1 MIKKKKDSSK
11 LFDTAKRYCPII
23 LSPLLTAA
31 AVLYVFRLKG
41 LYPFGS
47 RTASWCD
54 MNQQVVPL
62 LCQFK
67 DILDGKSGMFL
78 SMKNASGMN
87 FWGVFFFFLASPF
100 TLIVKFVEKD
110 MMLRFMDILIVLKM
124 AVCAA
129 SASLYF
135 TVSAEHRKLD
145 NTSRTMMG
153 FIYALSGYTM
163 LFYQNIIW
171 LDMMYLFP
179 LMMLSLERMKRRG
192 SPVMYTVMLTLM
204 MIVNYYL
211 GYMLVLFLL
220 LTMGACAIYSL
231 RGGDMPPRFFR
242 SFITGSVTA
251 AMLSAAVWL
260 PCFIQYLSSGR
271 RGELIKNLRKGHF
284 ITDYDTVLPVLMCCS
299 TLILLV
305 LADIWRRD
313 AKRTPQHRL
322 TLIMAA
328 LTVIPV
334 FIEPINKMWHTGS
347 YMAFPARY
355 AFMTIFM
362 LMKLAAYE
370 LETETPFGKSMKKYL
385 AGGIAVAVLMLAY
398 MLSAAGYVEKFG
410 QTLSDYTRA
419 LGGTEGS
426 FKGLGKLFVMSLICA
441 AVILFFY
448 RNGWLFK
455 EIAMLF
461 LAGLVILEGVNN
473 TKIYM
478 TYSAER
484 NEATNKVQG
493 QVMDLGGHI
502 SDDSFYRIKTTSKI
516 FDYNTIGAMGY
527 NSISHY
533 TSLTSQDYMFTMKRM
548 GYTSVWMEV
557 GSCGGTEI
565 TDSLLSIGYRISNS
579 YQKRSFY
586 KDMGYQIA
594 PLDNKLPMGFV
605 SVQHPDAEIPEGLDR
620 ASVQRY
626 LAEKIF
632 GNADIVKTYEP
643 KSGNIYRAA
652 GRSTVKVKEKLI
664 YSIPVSGH
672 KTLYFD
678 CFDKLS
684 NSLTEPDYNSFTVK
698 TNGMITTLSYPHS
711 KDNGVLKLGE
721 FCNETVTIEAE
732 ALKTIEAAS
741 IGVFSVD
748 TDLLTESAAKIEG
761 IGFKEVKN
769 GLRGSYT
776 APEPQTISLSLPYD
790 SGLTIKSNGKKL
802 NTRRTLSAFTEFD
815 LPAGDNEIEI
825 SFRPTG
831 LIAGTAMSAVGAGL
845 LGWLIAWQRIRK
857 KRAVPAERPRT
868 DKLCQVLLAAA
879 GGLVVLMV
887 YIFPTVLNIAFWTEN

>member
-1 MIKKKKDSSK
+1 MKY
-11 LFDTAKRYCPII
+11 LPVT

-31 AVLYVFRLKG
+31 AVLYVFWSKG

-67 DILDGKSGMFL
+67 DILDGKGGMFL

-100 TLIVKFVEKD
+100 TILVKFVEKD

-124 AVCAA
+124 AVCAGT
-129 SASLYF
+129 ASLYF
-135 TVSAEHRKLD
+135 TASAEHRKLD
-145 NTSRTMMG
+145 SISRTMLG
-153 FIYALSGYTM
+153 FVYALSGYTM

-204 MIVNYYL
+204 MTVNYYI

-220 LTMGACAIYSL
+220 LTMGICAFYSL

-242 SFITGSVTA
+242 SFITGSGTA
-251 AMLSAAVWL
+251 ALLSAAVWL

-271 RGELIKNLRKGHF
+271 RGELVKNLRKGHF
-284 ITDYDTVLPVLMCCS
+284 ITDYDTIIPVLMCCS
-299 TLILLV
+299 ALILLV

-313 AKRTPQHRL
+313 GKRTPQHRL
-322 TLIMAA
+322 TIIMAG
-328 LTVIPV
+328 LTLIPI
-334 FIEPINKMWHTGS
+334 FIDPVNKMWHTGS

-370 LETETPFGKSMKKYL
+370 LETESPFGKSMKKYL
-385 AGGIAVAVLMLAY
+385 AGGII
-398 MLSAAGYVEKFG
+398 SAAALLVYMISAADYVEKFG
-410 QTLSDYTRA
+410 QTLSDYSRA

-426 FKGLGKLFVMSLICA
+426 FKGLWKLFIMSMICA
-441 AVILFFY
+441 ALILFFY
-448 RNGWLFK
+448 RHGWVFK
-455 EIAMLF
+455 EISLLL

-484 NEATNKVQG
+484 NESTNRVQG
-493 QVMDLGGHI
+493 EVMDLGGKI
-502 SDDSFYRIKTTSKI
+502 DDDSFYRVKTNAKI

-527 NSISHY
+527 DSIAHY
-533 TSLTSQDYMFTMKRM
+533 TSLTSEDYMFTMKRM

-565 TDSLLSIGYRISNS
+565 TDSMLSIGYRISNT
-579 YQKRSFY
+579 YQPNAFY
-586 KDMGYQIA
+586 SGLGYQIA
-594 PLDNKLPMGFV
+594 PLGNKLPMGFV
-605 SVQHPDAEIPEGLDR
+605 PVQAPEEDIPEGLDR
-620 ASVQRY
+620 AAVQKY
-626 LAEKIF
+626 LAEKVF
-632 GNADIVKTYEP
+632 GNGDIVETYEP
-643 KSGNIYRAA
+643 VRGEIYRAA
-652 GRSTVKVKEKLI
+652 GRSTVKVGKTLKYEINVK
-664 YSIPVSGH
+664 GH

-684 NSLTEPDYNSFTVK
+684 NNLTEPIYQSFSVR
-698 TNGMITTLSYPHS
+698 TNGIINQLNYPYA
-711 KDNGVLKLGE
+711 KENGVLKLGE
-721 FCNETVTIEAE
+721 FENETVKIEAE
-732 ALKTIEAAS
+732 ALKTVEAAS

-748 TDLLTESAAKIEG
+748 TDLLAKETGRISG
-761 IGFKEVKN
+761 LGLSEVKN
-769 GLRGSYT
+769 GFTGEYT
-776 APEPQTISLSLPYD
+776 APEAQTVLLSLPYD
-790 SGLTIKSNGKKL
+790 KGLTVKADGEKIEA
-802 NTRRTLSAFTEFD
+802 RRAFGSFTAFD
-815 LPAGDNEIEI
+815 LPAGSHKIEI
-825 SFRPTG
+825 SFRPVG
-831 LIAGTAMSAVGAGL
+831 LLPGIVMSIAGALL
-845 LGWLIAWQRIRK
+845 LGWLAAWQRIRK
-857 KRAVPAERPRT
+857 KRAVPADRPRT
-868 DKLCQVLLAAA
+868 DKFCQILLTATGAATVLA
-879 GGLVVLMV
+879 V
-887 YIFPTVLNIAFWTEN
+887 YIIPAVLNIVFFTGN